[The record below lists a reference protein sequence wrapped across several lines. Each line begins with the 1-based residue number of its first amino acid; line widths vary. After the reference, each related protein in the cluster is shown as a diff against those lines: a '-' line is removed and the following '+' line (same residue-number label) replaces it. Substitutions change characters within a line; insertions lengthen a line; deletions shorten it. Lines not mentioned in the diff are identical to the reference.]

1 MKIQWL
7 YSIIRVLGGI
17 PSSKEKGALRFCPQ
31 CKTLIEIGWDKKMI
45 SNGRDEIVSGKVSSR
60 VLARKFQ
67 TDWYKMPFLEEA
79 DTENRLGIKCQ

>member
-1 MKIQWL
+1 
-7 YSIIRVLGGI
+7 
-17 PSSKEKGALRFCPQ
+17 
-31 CKTLIEIGWDKKMI
+31 MI
-45 SNGRDEIVSGKVSSR
+45 SNGRDKIVSGKVSSR